1 MYIVGVFERQTL
13 PTMAMAQAFAKAS
26 LSSIL
31 VPRRKDEE
39 KRYQV
44 IEYDMPE
51 KLGWRISKDF
61 KKGDASWKKK
71 PWVVDCQNSS
81 SRGVHFTFDR
91 FPTITKSHAA
101 GLWIVFKNDFAK
113 PVELLAGQGIFA
125 NRFACRD

>member
-1 MYIVGVFERQTL
+1 
-13 PTMAMAQAFAKAS
+13 
-26 LSSIL
+26 
-31 VPRRKDEE
+31 
-39 KRYQV
+39 
-44 IEYDMPE
+44 MPE

-113 PVELLAGQGIFA
+113 PVELLAGQGILPIDLPVEIDSLPVGTISQMAGNAFTLNVVKCLLDILLEA
-125 NRFACRD
+125 IGY